1 VFVVQNNPAKKMFE
15 KTEAVSSRRVTV
27 LSRDDSLLAQPSH
40 LFVGKYHQ
48 IQEIMMSEKLNQLKE
63 ILGEVSDLN
72 HAASVLEWDQQV
84 NMPQGGGEARG
95 QHLATLGR
103 ISHEKSTS
111 DEVGKLLESLKQE
124 FAGVDSDDAALVRVA
139 ARNYDK
145 TTRVPAEFVA
155 EQALVTTAA
164 FEAWAEAKGKSDF
177 SIFQP
182 HLEKV
187 MDLVRKYASYF
198 PPAERPYDVLL
209 DNFEPGMKTSDV
221 KVIFDALRPQQVK
234 LIKDLRAARQVKD
247 NFLRKKYSEKKV
259 WEFNQTIIAN
269 FGYDFSRGR
278 QDKAAHPFETSF
290 SVNDVRITNRYEPEN
305 PLATLFSGM
314 HEAGHAM
321 YEQGINPAYERTP
334 LANGVS
340 SAVHESQSR
349 MWENLVGRS
358 LPFWEHFFPELKKIF
373 PSQLDGVSAKS
384 FYKAINKVEP
394 SLIRVNADEATYN
407 LHIMLRLELEIAML
421 EGSVAIKDLP
431 EIWNAKMQEY
441 VGITPPDDARGVLQ
455 DIHWSAGLF
464 GYFPTYAL
472 GNLVS
477 AQLWEKINEDI
488 RDLDDQI
495 RKGKFD
501 ALLAWLREKVL
512 VHGHKYDPQDLI
524 QKVTGSKID
533 SAAYVRYLTKKYSDI
548 YGL

>member
-1 VFVVQNNPAKKMFE
+1 
-15 KTEAVSSRRVTV
+15 
-27 LSRDDSLLAQPSH
+27 
-40 LFVGKYHQ
+40 
-48 IQEIMMSEKLNQLKE
+48 MSEKLNQLKE

-72 HAASVLEWDQQV
+72 HAASVLDWDQQV
-84 NMPQGGGEARG
+84 NMPPGGGEARG
-95 QHLATLGR
+95 QHLATLGK
-103 ISHEKSTS
+103 ISHQKATS
-111 DEVGKLLESLKQE
+111 DEVGKLLEDLKQE
-124 FAGVDSDDAALVRVA
+124 FSDSDSDDGALVRVA
-139 ARNYDK
+139 ARNFDK
-145 TTRVPAEFVA
+145 AMRVPAEFVA
-155 EQALVTTAA
+155 EQAVVTTAS
-164 FEAWAEAKGKSDF
+164 FEAWVKAKKKSDF
-177 SIFQP
+177 SIFLP

-187 MDLVRKYASYF
+187 MELMRKYVSYF
-198 PPAERPYDVLL
+198 PPADHPYDVLL
-209 DNFEPGMKTSDV
+209 DDYEPGMKTVEV
-221 KVIFDALRPQQVK
+221 KDIFDEVRTQQVK
-234 LIKDLRAARQVKD
+234 LIKAIRSAKQVKAD
-247 NFLRKKYSEKKV
+247 FLHKKYNEKKV
-259 WEFNQTIIAN
+259 WDFSETIISR

-290 SVNDVRITNRYEPEN
+290 SVNDVRITNRYESEN

-314 HEAGHAM
+314 HESGHAM

-358 LPFWEHFFPELKKIF
+358 LPFWEHFFPELKKVF

-407 LHIMLRLELEIAML
+407 LHIMLRLELEIGMI
-421 EGSVAIKDLP
+421 EGNIDLKNLP
-431 EIWNAKMQEY
+431 EIWNTKMQEY
-441 VGITPPDDARGVLQ
+441 VGITPPDDAHGVLQ

-477 AQLWEKINEDI
+477 AQLWEKINKDI
-488 RDLDDQI
+488 RGLDDQI
-495 RKGKFD
+495 RSGKFD
-501 ALLAWLREKVL
+501 SLLNWLREKIHI
-512 VHGHKYDPQDLI
+512 HGHKYDPQDLI
-524 QKVTGSKID
+524 QKVTGSKIN